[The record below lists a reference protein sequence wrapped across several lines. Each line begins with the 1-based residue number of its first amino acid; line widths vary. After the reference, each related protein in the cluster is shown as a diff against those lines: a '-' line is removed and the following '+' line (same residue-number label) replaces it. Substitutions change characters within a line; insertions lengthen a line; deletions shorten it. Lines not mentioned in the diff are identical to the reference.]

1 MSQTKEIYDR
11 SYDKLQSVAAELG
24 GIMKFCFVC
33 GEVAV
38 YIIRE
43 LLYRDYILSFFFEDN
58 SKNERERRSIFNEK
72 SFNNSNSIL
81 PMSNSIFLYSP
92 KKKPGCPDTNISKNV
107 VVSPQGSISKRKKS
121 TKIRNSI
128 GHSVVSKRSNKSMK
142 ETQKKSQHLMTLT
155 SCSFFGCLFSK
166 ETRNN
171 ISNVYY
177 KYQRIGFLFDVIHY
191 LKSKDEIASI
201 KKIVF
206 DENQNK
212 FMLRRYSFVLND
224 KIEEDLFNY
233 SLKIPKRVIK

>member
-1 MSQTKEIYDR
+1 M
-11 SYDKLQSVAAELG
+11 
-24 GIMKFCFVC
+24 
-33 GEVAV
+33 
-38 YIIRE
+38 
-43 LLYRDYILSFFFEDN
+43 
-58 SKNERERRSIFNEK
+58 
-72 SFNNSNSIL
+72 
-81 PMSNSIFLYSP
+81 
-92 KKKPGCPDTNISKNV
+92 
-107 VVSPQGSISKRKKS
+107 
-121 TKIRNSI
+121 
-128 GHSVVSKRSNKSMK
+128 VSKRSNKSMK